1 MCVLRCLQWDTFSLN
16 WEPVDE
22 SEWRWWRVCVSDGDP
37 VAVNEAMD
45 THPRHVCLASLQ
57 LKPES

>member
-1 MCVLRCLQWDTFSLN
+1 MCALRPLRWDACSLN

-22 SEWRWWRVCVSDGDP
+22 REWEWWRGCVSDSEP

-45 THPRHVCLASLQ
+45 THPRHVCWASLQ